1 LFSFVNGGGIVS
13 AVHQPTE
20 QETRAAN
27 ALSVYAK
34 ISDPMAAVQQLGEQF
49 FKSQIMRVTTPGDG
63 AVLAL
68 TCICEG
74 ITPLDFVRTYHII
87 EGRPA
92 MRADAMAAKFL
103 AAGGVIEWHDIG
115 EGGKPASATFSF
127 GRQSIPMTFSL
138 DDARRMLGKTKEG
151 LDVIDK
157 PNSNWQ
163 KDPGAMLRA
172 RLVSKA
178 VRILAPHI
186 VAGVYTPEEL
196 QDVSEQ
202 SPAMAVPKTTRRT
215 ATQAAADPPPAVQ
228 PVSAPVE
235 VTADSPVI
243 DAEFTVTP
251 TVTTIPPEHVEPQA
265 AAAAVSTSGDD
276 HLLVTPELLQELVA
290 VASQFPGENGAR
302 ITAEEINSRLC
313 SFAGV
318 TNPNAATRGQVR
330 SLITRCRAALSR

>member
-1 LFSFVNGGGIVS
+1 MSSGS
-13 AVHQPTE
+13 SHQPTE
-20 QETRAAN
+20 QETRSAN

-34 ISDPMAAVQQLGEQF
+34 IADPMAAVTQLGEQF
-49 FKSQIMRVTTPGDG
+49 FKSQIMRISTPGDG

-74 ITPLDFVRTYHII
+74 ITPLEFVRTYHII

-103 AAGGVIEWHDIG
+103 AAGGQIEWHDIG
-115 EGGKPASATFSF
+115 EAGKPASATFSF

-138 DDARRMLGKTKEG
+138 EDARRMLGKTKEG
-151 LDVIDK
+151 ADVIDK

-196 QDVSEQ
+196 QDVTEQ
-202 SPAMAVPKTTRRT
+202 PPATAAAKTTRK
-215 ATQAAADPPPAVQ
+215 AAAAPPADPPPAVQ
-228 PVSAPVE
+228 SAAAVQPV
-235 VTADSPVI
+235 ADPSVI

-251 TVTTIPPEHVEPQA
+251 TVTTIPPEHVETQQIVPVVNTTA
-265 AAAAVSTSGDD
+265 DD
-276 HLLVTPELLQELVA
+276 DLPVTAELLQELVA

-302 ITAEEINSRLC
+302 ITADEINARLC
-313 SFAGV
+313 RFAAV
-318 TNPNAATRGQVR
+318 SEPTAATRGQVR
-330 SLITRCRAALSR
+330 SLITRCREALSR

>member
-1 LFSFVNGGGIVS
+1 MSSGPN
-13 AVHQPTE
+13 HQPTE

-34 ISDPMAAVQQLGEQF
+34 ISDPMAAVAQLGEQF
-49 FKSQIMRVTTPGDG
+49 FKSQIMRVSTPGDG

-74 ITPLDFVRTYHII
+74 ITPLEFVRTYHII
-87 EGRPA
+87 EGRPS

-103 AAGGVIEWHDIG
+103 AAGGSIEWHEIG
-115 EGGKPASATFSF
+115 EAGKPASATFTF
-127 GRQSIPMTFSL
+127 GRQSIPMAFSL
-138 DDARRMLGKTKEG
+138 DDARRMLGKTKDG
-151 LDVIDK
+151 QDVIDK

-186 VAGVYTPEEL
+186 VVGVYTPEEL
-196 QDVSEQ
+196 QDVAE
-202 SPAMAVPKTTRRT
+202 PT
-215 ATQAAADPPPAVQ
+215 AAPPQRSSRKAATPPPADPPAPEPQPVQ
-228 PVSAPVE
+228 PVQQPTVE
-235 VTADSPVI
+235 TDPDVI
-243 DAEFTVTP
+243 DADFTVTP
-251 TVTTIPPEHVEPQA
+251 TVTTIPPEHVE
-265 AAAAVSTSGDD
+265 VSEVVPVINTTADD
-276 HLLVTPELLQELVA
+276 DLPVTADLLQELVA

-302 ITAEEINSRLC
+302 ITADEINARLC
-313 SFAGV
+313 RFASV
-318 TNPNAATRGQVR
+318 DSPSAATRGQVR

>member
-1 LFSFVNGGGIVS
+1 MSLGPN
-13 AVHQPTE
+13 HQPTE

-34 ISDPMAAVQQLGEQF
+34 IADPMAAVAQLGEQF
-49 FKSQIMRVTTPGDG
+49 FKSQIMRVSTPGDG

-74 ITPLDFVRTYHII
+74 ITPLEFVRTYHII

-103 AAGGVIEWHDIG
+103 AAGGLIDWHEIG
-115 EGGKPASATFSF
+115 EAGKPASATFTF
-127 GRQSIPMTFSL
+127 GRQSIPMAFSL
-138 DDARRMLGKTKEG
+138 EDARRMLGKTKDG

-186 VAGVYTPEEL
+186 VVGVYTPEEL
-196 QDVSEQ
+196 QDVSE
-202 SPAMAVPKTTRRT
+202 PAAAPPQRSSRKATTPPP
-215 ATQAAADPPPAVQ
+215 ADPPAAPEPQPVQAVQ
-228 PVSAPVE
+228 QPVTVE
-235 VTADSPVI
+235 TDPDVI
-243 DAEFTVTP
+243 DADFTVTP
-251 TVTTIPPEHVEPQA
+251 TVTTIPPEHVE
-265 AAAAVSTSGDD
+265 VSEVVPVINTTADD
-276 HLLVTPELLQELVA
+276 DLPVTAELLQELVA

-302 ITAEEINSRLC
+302 ITADEINARLC
-313 SFAGV
+313 RFASV
-318 TNPNAATRGQVR
+318 DSPSAATRGQVR

>member
-1 LFSFVNGGGIVS
+1 MSSGPN
-13 AVHQPTE
+13 HQPTE

-34 ISDPMAAVQQLGEQF
+34 IADPMAAVAQLGEQF
-49 FKSQIMRVTTPGDG
+49 FKSQIMRVSTPGDG
-63 AVLAL
+63 TVLAL

-74 ITPLDFVRTYHII
+74 ITPLEFVRTYHII

-103 AAGGVIEWHDIG
+103 AAGGVIDWHEIG
-115 EGGKPASATFSF
+115 EAGKPASATFTF
-127 GRQSIPMTFSL
+127 GRQSIPMAFSL
-138 DDARRMLGKTKEG
+138 EDARRMLGKTKDG
-151 LDVIDK
+151 QDVIDK

-186 VAGVYTPEEL
+186 VVGVYTPEEL
-196 QDVSEQ
+196 QDVAEPTGAPPQRS
-202 SPAMAVPKTTRRT
+202 SRK
-215 ATQAAADPPPAVQ
+215 AAPPPPADPPTPEPVQ
-228 PVSAPVE
+228 QPTVE
-235 VTADSPVI
+235 TDPDVI
-243 DAEFTVTP
+243 DADFTVTP
-251 TVTTIPPEHVEPQA
+251 TVTTIPPEHVE
-265 AAAAVSTSGDD
+265 VSEVVPVINTTADD
-276 HLLVTPELLQELVA
+276 DLPVTAELLQELVA

-302 ITAEEINSRLC
+302 ITADEINARLC
-313 SFAGV
+313 RFASV
-318 TNPNAATRGQVR
+318 DSPSAATRGQVR

>member
-1 LFSFVNGGGIVS
+1 MSSGSN
-13 AVHQPTE
+13 HQPTE

-34 ISDPMAAVQQLGEQF
+34 IADPMAAVAQLGEQF
-49 FKSQIMRVTTPGDG
+49 FKSQIMRVSTPGDG

-74 ITPLDFVRTYHII
+74 ITPLEFVRTYHII

-103 AAGGVIEWHDIG
+103 AAGGLIEWHEIG
-115 EGGKPASATFSF
+115 EAGKPASATFTF
-127 GRQSIPMTFSL
+127 GRQSIPMAFSL
-138 DDARRMLGKTKEG
+138 DDARRMLGKTKDG
-151 LDVIDK
+151 QDVIDK

-186 VAGVYTPEEL
+186 VVGVYTPEEL
-196 QDVSEQ
+196 QDVAE
-202 SPAMAVPKTTRRT
+202 PT
-215 ATQAAADPPPAVQ
+215 AAPPQRSSRKAATPPPADPPAPEPQPVQ
-228 PVSAPVE
+228 PVQPVTVE
-235 VTADSPVI
+235 TDPDVI
-243 DAEFTVTP
+243 DADFTVTP
-251 TVTTIPPEHVEPQA
+251 TVTTIPPEHVE
-265 AAAAVSTSGDD
+265 VSEVVPVINTTADD
-276 HLLVTPELLQELVA
+276 DLPVTADLLQELVA

-302 ITAEEINSRLC
+302 ITADEINARLC
-313 SFAGV
+313 RFASV
-318 TNPNAATRGQVR
+318 ETPSAATRGQVR

>member
-1 LFSFVNGGGIVS
+1 MSSGM
-13 AVHQPTE
+13 VHQPNE
-20 QETRAAN
+20 QEAKAAN
-27 ALSVYAK
+27 ALAVYAK
-34 ISDPMAAVQQLGEQF
+34 IADPLAAVQQLGEQF
-49 FKSQIMRVTTPGDG
+49 FKSQIMRVNTPGDG

-92 MRADAMAAKFL
+92 MRADAMAAKFI
-103 AAGGVIEWHDIG
+103 AAGGVIEWHEIG
-115 EGGKPASATFSF
+115 EHGKPASATFTF

-151 LDVIDK
+151 ADVIDK

-196 QDVSEQ
+196 QDVAET
-202 SPAMAVPKTTRRT
+202 PAT
-215 ATQAAADPPPAVQ
+215 ATPQRAARKAAQAQPEPPAATVPQ
-228 PVSAPVE
+228 PPV
-235 VTADSPVI
+235 VDSTIV
-243 DAEFTVTP
+243 DAEFTIVPDPVPVEEPP
-251 TVTTIPPEHVEPQA
+251 TQT
-265 AAAAVSTSGDD
+265 
-276 HLLVTPELLQELVA
+276 VTPEAAVVNDDAEPTTPQLLQELVA
-290 VASQFPGENGAR
+290 VASQFPGQNGAR
-302 ITAEEINSRLC
+302 ITAEEIHARLC
-313 SFAGV
+313 GFASV
-318 TNPNAATRGQVR
+318 STPAEATRGQVR
-330 SLITRCRAALSR
+330 SLIARCREALSR